1 MKYKYIAWRAFRD
14 VRIIDIISETD
25 HYVTDSNGR
34 KHKKISDD
42 RSIFDTFE
50 EAKQWLL
57 DKEEADLRKA
67 TETISSIKE
76 HIKRSH
82 LPTNELAGMPPRLG
96 ACLYA
101 KSREAYGRVTLLP
114 D

>member
-57 DKEEADLRKA
+57 DKEESDLRKA

-82 LPTNELAGMPPRLG
+82 LPTTKVVGLPLHK
-96 ACLYA
+96 
-101 KSREAYGRVTLLP
+101 KSRGVWQGDSSP
-114 D
+114 

>member
-67 TETISSIKE
+67 TETISGIKE
-76 HIKRSH
+76 HIKRSQ
-82 LPTNELAGMPPRLG
+82 LPRPEGHGLPLRK
-96 ACLYA
+96 
-101 KSREAYGRVTLLP
+101 KSRGVRVA
-114 D
+114 DSSC

>member
-34 KHKKISDD
+34 KYKKISDD

-57 DKEEADLRKA
+57 DKEEADLQKA
-67 TETISSIKE
+67 TETISGIKE
-76 HIKRSH
+76 YIKRI
-82 LPTNELAGMPPRLG
+82 
-96 ACLYA
+96 
-101 KSREAYGRVTLLP
+101 EAL
-114 D
+114 DKASKKW

>member
-14 VRIIDIISETD
+14 IRIIDIISETD

-34 KHKKISDD
+34 KYKKISDD

-76 HIKRSH
+76 HIKRI
-82 LPTNELAGMPPRLG
+82 
-96 ACLYA
+96 
-101 KSREAYGRVTLLP
+101 EALDKTSGEW
-114 D
+114 

>member
-25 HYVTDSNGR
+25 HYVTDSNGQKR
-34 KHKKISDD
+34 KKISDD

-67 TETISSIKE
+67 TETISRIKE
-76 HIKRSH
+76 YIKRI
-82 LPTNELAGMPPRLG
+82 
-96 ACLYA
+96 
-101 KSREAYGRVTLLP
+101 EAL
-114 D
+114 DKASKKW

>member
-25 HYVTDSNGR
+25 HYVTDSNGQKR
-34 KHKKISDD
+34 KKISDD
-42 RSIFDTFE
+42 MSIFDTFE

-67 TETISSIKE
+67 TKTISSIKE
-76 HIKRSH
+76 HIKRI
-82 LPTNELAGMPPRLG
+82 
-96 ACLYA
+96 
-101 KSREAYGRVTLLP
+101 EAL
-114 D
+114 DKASKKW

>member
-1 MKYKYIAWRAFRD
+1 MKYKYLAWRVFRD
-14 VRIIDIISETD
+14 IRIIDIISETD

-67 TETISSIKE
+67 TKTISSINE
-76 HIKRSH
+76 HIKH
-82 LPTNELAGMPPRLG
+82 I
-96 ACLYA
+96 
-101 KSREAYGRVTLLP
+101 EAL
-114 D
+114 DKASKKW

>member
-67 TETISSIKE
+67 TETISGIKE
-76 HIKRSH
+76 HIKRI
-82 LPTNELAGMPPRLG
+82 
-96 ACLYA
+96 
-101 KSREAYGRVTLLP
+101 EAL
-114 D
+114 DKASKKW

>member
-25 HYVTDSNGR
+25 HYVTASNGR

-57 DKEEADLRKA
+57 DKEEADLQKA
-67 TETISSIKE
+67 TETISGIKE
-76 HIKRSH
+76 YTKRI
-82 LPTNELAGMPPRLG
+82 
-96 ACLYA
+96 
-101 KSREAYGRVTLLP
+101 EAL
-114 D
+114 DKASKKW

>member
-1 MKYKYIAWRAFRD
+1 MASAAED
-14 VRIIDIISETD
+14 EVARI
-25 HYVTDSNGR
+25 V
-34 KHKKISDD
+34 
-42 RSIFDTFE
+42 
-50 EAKQWLL
+50 
-57 DKEEADLRKA
+57 DKL
-67 TETISSIKE
+67 
-76 HIKRSH
+76 SH